1 MTAQNVTC
9 WSPAELHYVTDN
21 FLIVD
26 DDVLHFDL
34 AEGRVVKKKI
44 RNGGKRIWAGQNQIN
59 NLTVSFF
66 IPGIEKVP
74 LTPHF
79 SVGLARGHGGSNR
92 LCNL

>member
-44 RNGGKRIWAGQNQIN
+44 RNGGKMI
-59 NLTVSFF
+59 
-66 IPGIEKVP
+66 
-74 LTPHF
+74 
-79 SVGLARGHGGSNR
+79 
-92 LCNL
+92 